1 MADPN
6 EFDHVMP
13 DLGAAPQ
20 DRSVTEVEENLA
32 ARILFSFLIWIM
44 MSFASTIIGFLAI
57 LQGIVMLTSG
67 KKPNK
72 RIAGFGTDIGIWF
85 AKSTRYITADSE
97 TKPWPWTELD

>member
-1 MADPN
+1 MADPH

-13 DLGAAPQ
+13 DLETT
-20 DRSVTEVEENLA
+20 TEAVPATVDENVG
-32 ARILFSFLIWIM
+32 ARIIYSIIIWFM

-57 LQGIVMLTSG
+57 LQGVVLLTTG
-67 KKPNK
+67 KRPNR

-97 TKPWPWTELD
+97 EKPWPWTELD